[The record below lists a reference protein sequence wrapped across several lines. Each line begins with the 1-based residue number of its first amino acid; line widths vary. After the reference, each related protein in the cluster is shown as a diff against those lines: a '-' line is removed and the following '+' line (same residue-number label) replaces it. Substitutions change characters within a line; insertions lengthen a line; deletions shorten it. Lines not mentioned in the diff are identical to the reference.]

1 MTEVQTDPWLVHNFN
16 LKENQKELESS
27 FADSF
32 IPTEETNSIQQVE
45 DIPSIPSIINHGPV
59 NLRSTFSSRDEYSK
73 KLEDRLSRLQSCKD
87 NKATAKAMLQNFK
100 EERNLHM
107 NQLLSTDRPPSQN
120 LMTDFTSAEQNKKF
134 LDKLYNTNSL
144 YRHLNPQQG
153 LELNEKQPLVK
164 HDQLDIVSNEE
175 TPKTEVT

>member
-1 MTEVQTDPWLVHNFN
+1 MTEVQTDPWFVHHFN
-16 LKENQKELESS
+16 LKENHKEFESS

-32 IPTEETNSIQQVE
+32 IPTEETNITQQDE
-45 DIPSIPSIINHGPV
+45 DISIPSITNHDPV

-120 LMTDFTSAEQNKKF
+120 LMTDFTSAEQNEKF